1 MKLVVDAS
9 VAAKWFK
16 RALTRTS
23 VTIPS
28 SLKKKMDD
36 VDVKWSA
43 LVREAIHQRLDR
55 RLERNVSEAVL
66 LNERLRRKAPEGW
79 DSARMIRCW
88 RSRRSQ

>member
-16 RALTRTS
+16 RTLTGTS

-36 VDVKWSA
+36 VDVEWSA

-79 DSARMIRCW
+79 DSARVIRCW